1 MSDTPA
7 PETVDSPNESYV
19 LLTIH
24 GGRVALTIDDLSV
37 LEYLQYEQR
46 YCARDH
52 AYIPN
57 GWDINNLNTNTV
69 YEILRKLELQ
79 RIISVN
85 DTAERGGY
93 IISLLEEAEIRRL
106 VQLLPSPRIAAN
118 YGPVQLGVP
127 TPQASLETAQRDMQR
142 KIVLLL
148 QRSRWDEKMLE
159 LLAREIIGT
168 AAEYSLDITQ
178 VMDTTGLAITKAF
191 DQSEE
196 GSFEPSV
203 TWKPLRRQIERLLEG
218 SPTPSP
224 LAPND
229 SEGPQKEEKTD
240 QRVSRIDPNEV
251 NGDGGKTHILYVAS
265 LLMAKDAE
273 TASKLSAKTVDEYFS
288 DTAMIA
294 CLTLAALDP
303 QSRIFGANPQQ
314 LLPVFRAILRD
325 AIERVRTETEPS
337 AERSAIQ
344 WAEGNATLS
353 SNLMG
358 EVRGELMGSRRDNLE
373 EVIRT
378 DGNPV
383 KRRNLIELALQFV
396 ERYWESQSK

>member
-159 LLAREIIGT
+159 LLAREIIET
-168 AAEYSLDITQ
+168 AAGCSLDITR

-191 DQSEE
+191 DQLEE

-203 TWKPLRRQIERLLEG
+203 TWKPLRCHIERLLAE
-218 SPTPSP
+218 PALPSASTVSQSSDGQ
-224 LAPND
+224 L
-229 SEGPQKEEKTD
+229 ERETVQED
-240 QRVSRIDPNEV
+240 QHVDPYEI
-251 NGDGGKTHILYVAS
+251 NGDGGKAFILATA
-265 LLMAKDAE
+265 LQLGAQDRAAE
-273 TASKLSAKTVDEYFS
+273 KKINATTTDEYFS
-288 DTAMIA
+288 DEAMIA

-314 LLPVFRAILRD
+314 LLPVFRAILCD
-325 AIERVRTETEPS
+325 AIERVKTDTEPS
-337 AERSAIQ
+337 AERSAVQ
-344 WAEGNATLS
+344 WAEGNTTLS